1 LLYKAG
7 QWTIEKQA
15 RYTVVFPLA
24 IVMVT
29 LLGNRWLTRK
39 QSIEST
45 THVNRAELYADVT
58 SFLADALLNSA
69 ERSEDEQTDF
79 IVTKAREL
87 TPRLIAYASNDVLKK
102 WTEVTNFGAELTH
115 PEGELYLKTHA
126 GDSIEFTYG
135 FRVQN
140 LIVCMRKDLGYASK
154 DNDNTVLKCFIND
167 IP

>member
-1 LLYKAG
+1 MSKNFQRILGFLLLLLISFFVYKAG

-29 LLGNRWLTRK
+29 LLGNRWLTQK

-58 SFLADALLNSA
+58 EFLVDALMNSSK
-69 ERSEDEQTDF
+69 RSEDEQENF
-79 IVTKAREL
+79 IVTRAREL

-102 WTEVTNFGAELTH
+102 WTSVTNFGLEPTH
-115 PEGELYLKTHA
+115 PEGEKSPETDILV
-126 GDSIEFTYG
+126 I
-135 FRVQN
+135 
-140 LIVCMRKDLGYASK
+140 LGADYK
-154 DNDNTVLKCFIND
+154 E
-167 IP
+167 